1 MKKTI
6 AVLFALISAAVFAG
20 ANDLLIMFSTPGP
33 DKYADDTVVLD
44 GESYALVWTGKDGT
58 QKTVLSVPFA
68 KDGKCSPV
76 LFVVDEND
84 APQYAGGTWGVYL
97 LDSRDFDKDPTGKT
111 LAALDASGKPS
122 KVNVKA
128 SVADGIANA
137 GGFESALAKG
147 GIAAGA
153 YDLKGADVPAPQVT
167 GIQIVGANVVV
178 TVKNT
183 VPFVGYTLHSGSD
196 VSNFA
201 IPAGASAVKGD
212 AVNEIKLVTPK
223 KDGAQ
228 FFKVSTVK

>member
-128 SVADGIANA
+128 SVAAAEAAVLAGDIVVDTAIGPNA
-137 GGFESALAKG
+137 
-147 GIAAGA
+147 
-153 YDLKGADVPAPQVT
+153 ADV
-167 GIQIVGANVVV
+167 
-178 TVKNT
+178 
-183 VPFVGYTLHSGSD
+183 
-196 VSNFA
+196 VSLRE
-201 IPAGASAVKGD
+201 AVR
-212 AVNEIKLVTPK
+212 P
-223 KDGAQ
+223 
-228 FFKVSTVK
+228 